1 MSPLFLPL
9 RRVWPFFVA
18 WCWCRVVRR
27 RLQPPLRRVG
37 GEGKEKEGEG
47 GGRSPRERGAKAHE
61 GA

>member
-1 MSPLFLPL
+1 MSTFFLPL

-18 WCWCRVVRR
+18 WCWRWVVRR

-37 GEGKEKEGEG
+37 GEGKVKEREG

-61 GA
+61 WA